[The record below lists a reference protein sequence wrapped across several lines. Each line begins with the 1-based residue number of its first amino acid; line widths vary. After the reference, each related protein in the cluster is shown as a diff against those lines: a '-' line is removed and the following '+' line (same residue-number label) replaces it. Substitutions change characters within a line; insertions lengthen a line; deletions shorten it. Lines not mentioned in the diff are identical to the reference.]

1 MIFNDGLWLK
11 KKGYDVHYATEA
23 YEVLRRDEHSVT
35 LLATPSKIYNRGMT
49 LGGPNLE
56 VTFFSYLENV
66 IGVRVVH
73 YAGARRSQGF
83 ELARDDG
90 FAPEITVDD
99 NAATLVSGRTSVRI
113 DLGGW
118 RVEFFD
124 NAGIPR
130 KLTSSGARSLS
141 YIVNDMP
148 PTGRAVVPRFF
159 DKPDDAP
166 AYIQEKLS
174 LGVGEC
180 VYGFGEKF
188 TPFVKNGQTVEM
200 WNSDGGTGSAQ
211 SYKCVPFYLSDR
223 GYGVFVNTSGYVSF
237 EAASDSVSGVSFTVP
252 GESLEY
258 YVIGG
263 GSPAAA
269 VMNYTRLTGRPPL
282 VPEYSFGLWLST
294 SFTTDYSEEMINS
307 FIDGM
312 AERDIPL
319 QVFHFDCFW
328 MREFRWC
335 DFEWD
340 KRQFPHPEAMLKH
353 LRERGLAVCVWIN
366 PYIAQLSPLFD
377 EARKADYLVK
387 TRDGGV
393 FQCDLWQ
400 PGLAIVDFT
409 NPAARDWYK
418 SKLRKLLDMGVTNLK
433 TDFGERIPTDAV
445 YHDGSD
451 PIDMHNYYTY
461 LYNKTVYEL
470 LAEYY
475 GDGKACL
482 FARSATTGSQK
493 FPVHWGG
500 DCTAEY
506 VSMAETLRGGL
517 SLGLC
522 GFGYYSH
529 DISGFEAT
537 ASPDVY
543 KRWAAFGLLSSHSR
557 LHGSS
562 SYRVPWL
569 FDEESV
575 DVLRFFTKL
584 KGRLMPYLWSQAINT
599 HITGLPMMR
608 AMLLEFPD
616 DLAAR
621 RLDTQYMLGD
631 NLLVAPVFDESGD
644 VDFYLPDGVWQDI
657 ITGESYAGGRYY
669 HRRCGYFELPLLAR
683 EGSIIAHGSFSGNF
697 EYDYLDGCEFVLYN
711 LPDGETASASIYDAD
726 GKCIFTLT
734 ARRDGDVVTWES
746 TPTERRFSVRV
757 VFTE

>member
-113 DLGGW
+113 SRDGW

-124 NAGIPR
+124 YADGLR

-237 EAASDSVSGVSFTVP
+237 ETASDSVSGVSFTVP
-252 GESLEY
+252 SESLEY

-294 SFTTDYSEEMINS
+294 SFTTDYSEETINS
-307 FIDGM
+307 FINGM

-340 KRQFPHPEAMLKH
+340 RRQFPDPEAMLKR

-377 EARKADYLVK
+377 EARDGGYLVK
-387 TRDGGV
+387 TRGGDV

-409 NPAARDWYK
+409 NPAACDWYK

-584 KGRLMPYLWSQAINT
+584 KGRLMPYLWSQAHKT
-599 HITGLPMMR
+599 HETGLPMMR

-631 NLLVAPVFDESGD
+631 NLLVVPVFDESGD

-657 ITGESYAGGRYY
+657 ITGERYVGGRYY
-669 HRRCGYFELPLLAR
+669 HRHCDYFELPLLAR
-683 EGSIIAHGSFSGNF
+683 EGSIIAYGDFRGDF
-697 EYDYLDGCEFVLYN
+697 EYDYLDGCEFVIYN
-711 LPDGETASASIYDAD
+711 LLDGETASTSIYDAD

-746 TPTERRFSVRV
+746 TPTERGFSVRV
-757 VFTE
+757 VFAE

>member
-11 KKGYDVHYATEA
+11 KKGYDISYATEA

-73 YAGARRSQGF
+73 YAGARLRQGF

-113 DLGGW
+113 SRDGW

-263 GSPAAA
+263 GSPSAA
-269 VMNYTRLTGRPPL
+269 VMNYTKLTGRPPL

-294 SFTTDYSEEMINS
+294 SFTTDYSEETINS
-307 FIDGM
+307 FINGM

-340 KRQFPHPEAMLKH
+340 RRQFPDPEAMLKR

-377 EARKADYLVK
+377 EAHDGGYLVK

-418 SKLRKLLDMGVTNLK
+418 SKLRKLLDMDVTNLK

-451 PIDMHNYYTY
+451 PTDMHNYYTY

-470 LAEYY
+470 LCEYY

-584 KGRLMPYLWSQAINT
+584 KGRLMPYLWSQAVKT
-599 HITGLPMMR
+599 HTTGLPMMR

-644 VDFYLPDGVWQDI
+644 VDFYLPDGIWQDI
-657 ITGESYAGGRYY
+657 ITGERYVGGRYY
-669 HRRCGYFELPLLAR
+669 HRHCDYFELPLLAR
-683 EGSIIAHGSFSGNF
+683 EGSIIAYGDFRGNF

-711 LPDGETASASIYDAD
+711 LPDGETASVSIYDAD

-746 TPTERRFSVRV
+746 TPTERGFSVRV
-757 VFTE
+757 VFAE

>member
-83 ELARDDG
+83 ELARDDS
-90 FAPEITVDD
+90 FTPEITVND

-124 NAGIPR
+124 HADGLR

-263 GSPAAA
+263 GSPARP
-269 VMNYTRLTGRPPL
+269 VM
-282 VPEYSFGLWLST
+282 
-294 SFTTDYSEEMINS
+294 DY
-307 FIDGM
+307 
-312 AERDIPL
+312 
-319 QVFHFDCFW
+319 
-328 MREFRWC
+328 
-335 DFEWD
+335 
-340 KRQFPHPEAMLKH
+340 
-353 LRERGLAVCVWIN
+353 
-366 PYIAQLSPLFD
+366 
-377 EARKADYLVK
+377 
-387 TRDGGV
+387 
-393 FQCDLWQ
+393 
-400 PGLAIVDFT
+400 
-409 NPAARDWYK
+409 
-418 SKLRKLLDMGVTNLK
+418 
-433 TDFGERIPTDAV
+433 
-445 YHDGSD
+445 
-451 PIDMHNYYTY
+451 
-461 LYNKTVYEL
+461 
-470 LAEYY
+470 
-475 GDGKACL
+475 
-482 FARSATTGSQK
+482 
-493 FPVHWGG
+493 
-500 DCTAEY
+500 
-506 VSMAETLRGGL
+506 
-517 SLGLC
+517 
-522 GFGYYSH
+522 
-529 DISGFEAT
+529 
-537 ASPDVY
+537 
-543 KRWAAFGLLSSHSR
+543 
-557 LHGSS
+557 
-562 SYRVPWL
+562 
-569 FDEESV
+569 
-575 DVLRFFTKL
+575 
-584 KGRLMPYLWSQAINT
+584 
-599 HITGLPMMR
+599 
-608 AMLLEFPD
+608 
-616 DLAAR
+616 
-621 RLDTQYMLGD
+621 
-631 NLLVAPVFDESGD
+631 
-644 VDFYLPDGVWQDI
+644 
-657 ITGESYAGGRYY
+657 
-669 HRRCGYFELPLLAR
+669 
-683 EGSIIAHGSFSGNF
+683 
-697 EYDYLDGCEFVLYN
+697 
-711 LPDGETASASIYDAD
+711 
-726 GKCIFTLT
+726 
-734 ARRDGDVVTWES
+734 
-746 TPTERRFSVRV
+746 
-757 VFTE
+757 

>member
-11 KKGYDVHYATEA
+11 KKGYDVHYASEA
-23 YEVLRRDEHSVT
+23 YEILRRDEHSVT

-56 VTFFSYLENV
+56 VTFFSCLENV

-83 ELARDDG
+83 ELERDDS
-90 FAPEITVDD
+90 FAPDIKVDN

-113 DLGGW
+113 SRDGW

-237 EAASDSVSGVSFTVP
+237 ETASDSVSGVSFTVP

-263 GSPAAA
+263 GSPASA
-269 VMNYTRLTGRPPL
+269 VMNYTSLTGRPPL

-294 SFTTDYSEEMINS
+294 SFTTDYSEETINS

-340 KRQFPHPEAMLKH
+340 RRQFPDPEAMLKR

-400 PGLAIVDFT
+400 PGMAIVDFT

-584 KGRLMPYLWSQAINT
+584 KGRLMPYLWSQAVKT
-599 HITGLPMMR
+599 HTTGLPMMR

-657 ITGESYAGGRYY
+657 ITGERYAGGRYY
-669 HRRCGYFELPLLAR
+669 HRHCDYFELPLLAR
-683 EGSIIAHGSFSGNF
+683 EGSIIAYGDFRGNF
-697 EYDYLDGCEFVLYN
+697 EYDYLDGCEFVIYN
-711 LPDGETASASIYDAD
+711 LRDGETASASIYDAD

-757 VFTE
+757 VFTK

>member
-11 KKGYDVHYATEA
+11 KKGYDIHYASEA
-23 YEVLRRDEHSVT
+23 YEILRRDEHSVT

-83 ELARDDG
+83 ELARDEG

-99 NAATLVSGRTSVRI
+99 KAVTLVSGRTSVHISR
-113 DLGGW
+113 DGW
-118 RVEFFD
+118 RVGFYD
-124 NAGIPR
+124 RDR

-148 PTGRAVVPRFF
+148 PTGHAVVPRFF

-223 GYGVFVNTSGYVSF
+223 GYGVFLNTSGYVSF
-237 EAASDSVSGVSFTVP
+237 EAASDSVSSVSFTVP

-263 GSPAAA
+263 GSPAAV
-269 VMNYTRLTGRPPL
+269 VMNYTNLTGKPPL

-294 SFTTDYSEEMINS
+294 SFTTDYSEETINS

-340 KRQFPHPEAMLKH
+340 RRQFPDPEAMLKR

-400 PGLAIVDFT
+400 PGMAIVDFT

-445 YHDGSD
+445 YCDGSD
-451 PIDMHNYYTY
+451 PVDMHNYYTY

-470 LAEYY
+470 LCEYY

-569 FDEESV
+569 FDDESV

-584 KGRLMPYLWSQAINT
+584 KGRLMPYLWSQAHKT
-599 HITGLPMMR
+599 HETGLPMMR

-644 VDFYLPDGVWQDI
+644 VDFYLPDGIWQDI
-657 ITGESYAGGRYY
+657 ITGERYVGGRYY
-669 HRRCGYFELPLLAR
+669 HRHCDYFELPLLAR
-683 EGSIIAHGSFSGNF
+683 EGSIVAYGDFRGNF
-697 EYDYLDGCEFVLYN
+697 EYDYLDGCKFVLYN
-711 LPDGETASASIYDAD
+711 LPDGETASTSIYDAD

-746 TPTERRFSVRV
+746 TPTERGFSMRV
-757 VFTE
+757 VFAE

>member
-11 KKGYDVHYATEA
+11 KKGYDVHYASEA
-23 YEVLRRDEHSVT
+23 YEILRRDEHSVT

-56 VTFFSYLENV
+56 VTFFSCLENV
-66 IGVRVVH
+66 IGMRVVH

-83 ELARDDG
+83 ELERDDN
-90 FAPEITVDD
+90 FTPEITVDD
-99 NAATLVSGRTSVRI
+99 KAVTLVSGHTSVRI

-237 EAASDSVSGVSFTVP
+237 EAASDSVSGVSFAVP

-263 GSPAAA
+263 GSPASA
-269 VMNYTRLTGRPPL
+269 VMNYTSLTGKPPL

-294 SFTTDYSEEMINS
+294 SFTTDYSEETINS

-340 KRQFPHPEAMLKH
+340 RRQFPDPEAMLKR

-387 TRDGGV
+387 TRGGV

-409 NPAARDWYK
+409 NPAACDWYK

-451 PIDMHNYYTY
+451 PIEMHNYYTY

-470 LAEYY
+470 LCEYY
-475 GDGKACL
+475 GNGKACL

-584 KGRLMPYLWSQAINT
+584 KGRLMPYLWSQAHKT
-599 HITGLPMMR
+599 HETGLPMMR

-644 VDFYLPDGVWQDI
+644 VDFYLPDGIWQDI
-657 ITGESYAGGRYY
+657 ITGERYVGGRYY
-669 HRRCGYFELPLLAR
+669 HRHCDYFELPLLAR
-683 EGSIIAHGSFSGNF
+683 EGSIVAYGDFRGNF
-697 EYDYLDGCEFVLYN
+697 EYDYLDGCEFVIYN
-711 LPDGETASASIYDAD
+711 LPDGETASTSIYDAD

-746 TPTERRFSVRV
+746 IPTERGFSVRV
-757 VFTE
+757 VFAE

>member
-35 LLATPSKIYNRGMT
+35 LLATPYKIYNRGMT

-83 ELARDDG
+83 ELERDDN
-90 FAPEITVDD
+90 FTPEITVDD
-99 NAATLVSGRTSVRI
+99 KAVTLVSGRTSVHISR
-113 DLGGW
+113 DGW

-252 GESLEY
+252 SESLEY

-294 SFTTDYSEEMINS
+294 SFTTDYSEETINS

-340 KRQFPHPEAMLKH
+340 KRQFPDPEAMLKR

-377 EARKADYLVK
+377 EARDGGYLVK
-387 TRDGGV
+387 TRGGDV

-409 NPAARDWYK
+409 NPAACDWYK

-584 KGRLMPYLWSQAINT
+584 KGRLMPYLWSQAIKT
-599 HITGLPMMR
+599 HETGLPMMR

-631 NLLVAPVFDESGD
+631 ALLVAPVFDESGD

-657 ITGESYAGGRYY
+657 ITGERYVGGRYY

-683 EGSIIAHGSFSGNF
+683 EGSIIAHGDFRDNF
-697 EYDYLDGCEFVLYN
+697 EYDYLDGCEFVIYN
-711 LPDGETASASIYDAD
+711 LRDGETASTSIYDAD
-726 GKCIFTLT
+726 GKCVFTLT
-734 ARRDGDVVTWES
+734 ARRDGGVVTWDS

-757 VFTE
+757 VFAE

>member
-83 ELARDDG
+83 ELARDDS
-90 FAPEITVDD
+90 FTPEITVDD

-113 DLGGW
+113 SRDGW

-166 AYIQEKLS
+166 AYVQEKLS

-237 EAASDSVSGVSFTVP
+237 ETASDSVSGVSFTVP

-263 GSPAAA
+263 GSPSAA
-269 VMNYTRLTGRPPL
+269 VMNYTKLTGRPPL

-294 SFTTDYSEEMINS
+294 SFTTDYSEETINS
-307 FIDGM
+307 FINGM

-340 KRQFPHPEAMLKH
+340 RRQFPDPEAMLKR

-451 PIDMHNYYTY
+451 PTDMHNYYTY

-470 LAEYY
+470 LCEYY

-644 VDFYLPDGVWQDI
+644 VDFYLPDGIWQDI
-657 ITGESYAGGRYY
+657 ITGERYVGGRYY
-669 HRRCGYFELPLLAR
+669 HRHCGYLELPLLAR
-683 EGSIIAHGSFSGNF
+683 EGSIIAYGDFRGDF
-697 EYDYLDGCEFVLYN
+697 EYDYLDGCEFVVYN
-711 LPDGETASASIYDAD
+711 LRDGETASTSIYDAD
-726 GKCIFTLT
+726 GKRVFTLT

-746 TPTERRFSVRV
+746 IPTERGFSVRV
-757 VFTE
+757 VFAE

>member
-11 KKGYDVHYATEA
+11 KKGYDVHYASEA
-23 YEVLRRDEHSVT
+23 YEILRRDEHSVT

-56 VTFFSYLENV
+56 VTFFSCLENV

-83 ELARDDG
+83 ELERDDS
-90 FAPEITVDD
+90 FAPDIKVDN

-113 DLGGW
+113 SRDGW

-237 EAASDSVSGVSFTVP
+237 ETASDSVSGVSFTVP

-263 GSPAAA
+263 GSPASA

-294 SFTTDYSEEMINS
+294 SFTTDYSEETINS

-340 KRQFPHPEAMLKH
+340 RRQFPDPEAMLKR

-400 PGLAIVDFT
+400 PGMAIVDFT

-584 KGRLMPYLWSQAINT
+584 KGRLMPYLWSQAVKT
-599 HITGLPMMR
+599 HTTGLPMMR

-657 ITGESYAGGRYY
+657 ITGERYAGGRYY
-669 HRRCGYFELPLLAR
+669 HRHCDYFELPLLAR
-683 EGSIIAHGSFSGNF
+683 EGSIIAYGDFRGNF
-697 EYDYLDGCEFVLYN
+697 EYDYLDGCEFVIYN
-711 LPDGETASASIYDAD
+711 LRDGETASASIYDAD

-757 VFTE
+757 VFTK

>member
-11 KKGYDVHYATEA
+11 KKGYDISYAIEA

-83 ELARDDG
+83 ELARDDS
-90 FAPEITVDD
+90 FTPDITVDD
-99 NAATLVSGRTSVRI
+99 KAATLVSGRTSVRI
-113 DLGGW
+113 SRDGW

-148 PTGRAVVPRFF
+148 PVGRAVVPRFF

-252 GESLEY
+252 SESLEY

-263 GSPAAA
+263 GSPASA
-269 VMNYTRLTGRPPL
+269 VMNYTKLTGRPPL

-294 SFTTDYSEEMINS
+294 SFTTDYSEETINS

-312 AERDIPL
+312 TERDIPL

-340 KRQFPHPEAMLKH
+340 KRQFPDPEAMLKR

-377 EARKADYLVK
+377 EARKAGYLVK

-400 PGLAIVDFT
+400 PGMAIVDFT

-584 KGRLMPYLWSQAINT
+584 KGRLMPYLWSQAHKT
-599 HITGLPMMR
+599 HETGLPMMR

-631 NLLVAPVFDESGD
+631 NLFVAPVFDESGD
-644 VDFYLPDGVWQDI
+644 VDFYLPDGIWQDI

-669 HRRCGYFELPLLAR
+669 HRHCDYFELPLLAR
-683 EGSIIAHGSFSGNF
+683 EGSIVAYGDFRGNF

-711 LPDGETASASIYDAD
+711 LPDGETASTSIYDAD

-757 VFTE
+757 VFAE